1 MCWYFY
7 FLAKNMS
14 RRPLDLLVVFI
25 FWQTN
30 LDHKPIDVID
40 FLFVF
45 TFYVCDLITRNK
57 IIDNKKTNHVLFM
70 IYRFLILYNK
80 DNCWNLNNFKNVN
93 AVMHRSY
100 QNALC
105 DHVKTACFF
114 IVLFMHF
121 NFCDV
126 FCLCF

>member
-1 MCWYFY
+1 MLVFLFSGKKYESQAIGFVSIFY
-7 FLAKNMS
+7 FLAK
-14 RRPLDLLVVFI
+14 
-25 FWQTN
+25 N

-80 DNCWNLNNFKNVN
+80 DNCWNLNNFKK
-93 AVMHRSY
+93 
-100 QNALC
+100 C
-105 DHVKTACFF
+105 
-114 IVLFMHF
+114 
-121 NFCDV
+121 
-126 FCLCF
+126 